1 MSAPLCFSRPF
12 ALLYMEARMDLKD
25 LSADD
30 GPTVR
35 QGIQCPDLP
44 NPKVFVTL
52 GKEVLP
58 M

>member
-1 MSAPLCFSRPF
+1 
-12 ALLYMEARMDLKD
+12 MESKD

-35 QGIQCPDLP
+35 QRIQCHDLP
-44 NPKVFVTL
+44 NPKVFFAL